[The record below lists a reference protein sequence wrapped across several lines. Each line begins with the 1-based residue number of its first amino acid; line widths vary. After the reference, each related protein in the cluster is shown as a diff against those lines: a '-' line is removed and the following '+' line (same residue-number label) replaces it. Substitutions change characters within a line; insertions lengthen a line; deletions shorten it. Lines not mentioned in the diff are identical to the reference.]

1 MAQSTFP
8 THQYP
13 SPSFVESCGA
23 ILFDLTHPASPRVCI
38 GNLLSQN
45 QYVLP
50 KGRRNI
56 NESRKDAALREMYEE
71 TGYHCKL
78 LPVTMAT
85 RATAPDDDADV
96 VDEARVH
103 ERVTEP
109 FMCSIR
115 ELANAG
121 GVKIIWWFITV
132 LDEEHKERGPGE
144 QSMEADFFDCE
155 EALEKLWYETDREI
169 VRRAM
174 DIVQQPVKGGE
185 LDGAR
190 N

>member
-1 MAQSTFP
+1 MAQSTLP

-23 ILFDLTHPASPRVCI
+23 ILFDLTHPATPRICI
-38 GNLLSQN
+38 ANLLSQN

-71 TGYHCKL
+71 TGYRCKL

-103 ERVTEP
+103 ERLTEP
-109 FMCSIR
+109 FMCTVR

-121 GVKIIWWFITV
+121 GVKIIWWFIAV
-132 LDEEHKERGPGE
+132 LDEEHGQRGPGE
-144 QSMEADFFDCE
+144 RSMKAEFFDWE
-155 EALEKLWYETDREI
+155 EALEKLWYKTDREI

-174 DIVQQPVKGGE
+174 DILQQSVTGAG

-190 N
+190 S

>member
-1 MAQSTFP
+1 MAQSTLP

-23 ILFDLTHPASPRVCI
+23 ILFDLTHPATPRICI
-38 GNLLSQN
+38 ANLLSQN

-71 TGYHCKL
+71 TGYRCKL

-103 ERVTEP
+103 ERLTEP
-109 FMCSIR
+109 FMSTVR

-121 GVKIIWWFITV
+121 GVKIIWWFIAV
-132 LDEEHKERGPGE
+132 LDEEHGQRGPGE
-144 QSMEADFFDCE
+144 RSMKAEFFDWE
-155 EALEKLWYETDREI
+155 EALEKLWYKTDREI

-174 DIVQQPVKGGE
+174 DILQQSVTGAG

-190 N
+190 S